1 MKINV
6 KKIIKYFV
14 MLLFGFSLIFYGVI
28 NMVIK
33 DKSAVEITDDEI
45 IRRAKELGLVG
56 IEEYYLEKLE
66 KSE

>member
-1 MKINV
+1 MKIKV
-6 KKIIKYFV
+6 KKIMKYFV
-14 MLLFGFSLIFYGVI
+14 MLLVGFSLVFYGVI